1 MKKKK
6 SPLARAEGCFF
17 FFLFLLQGWVCLHI
31 DLPFTPLPLSWYGFF
46 GAALTSSLTLSHL
59 DPLPTPE
66 QQTQTADPRLASP
79 SICFFLFFFTNAHC
93 FAVKQLLRRVVILA
107 VTGGALLFRCPLRL
121 QYGFMYFLCGRSN
134 FGWLRCRLDSIF
146 VSVWPANP
154 FQTLADWC
162 QKMHCHSSK
171 SKIVFL
177 SLWEVDTVVI
187 KGVLPRAGQGP

>member
-79 SICFFLFFFTNAHC
+79 SIFFFFFFLRTLIVSPSSNYYAE
-93 FAVKQLLRRVVILA
+93 LLSWLSLVARYYFDVHSGCSMDSCISYVEGPIS
-107 VTGGALLFRCPLRL
+107 GDSGA
-121 QYGFMYFLCGRSN
+121 
-134 FGWLRCRLDSIF
+134 DSI
-146 VSVWPANP
+146 P
-154 FQTLADWC
+154 FSCLFGPRIPFRHLLNGVKKC
-162 QKMHCHSSK
+162 
-171 SKIVFL
+171 IVTHPK
-177 SLWEVDTVVI
+177 V
-187 KGVLPRAGQGP
+187 K